1 MGYPAAILMNITVLI
16 CMALLIII
24 LMLCVLTAKSHKSA
38 RITLPVISVTAV
50 VMAAGFILNTSQYT
64 DGLSGVFTNN
74 ADKSENQTVENLGS
88 EYEIILDDILKS
100 SYGDDYTLK
109 RDGLTFEITTHTKGM
124 RSCVDL
130 ALQGDQASVG
140 GWNEITDKLTNVSK
154 SYYDML
160 SEQDVNSILMTWI
173 IADDTN
179 PDNALFITA
188 NGIPVYNAVELPNEN
203 LSETN

>member
-1 MGYPAAILMNITVLI
+1 
-16 CMALLIII
+16 
-24 LMLCVLTAKSHKSA
+24 
-38 RITLPVISVTAV
+38 
-50 VMAAGFILNTSQYT
+50 
-64 DGLSGVFTNN
+64 
-74 ADKSENQTVENLGS
+74 
-88 EYEIILDDILKS
+88 
-100 SYGDDYTLK
+100 
-109 RDGLTFEITTHTKGM
+109 M

-130 ALQGDQASVG
+130 ALQGDQASVE

-160 SEQDVNSILMTWI
+160 SEQDMNSILMTWI

-188 NGIPVYNAVELPNEN
+188 NGIPVYNAVELPSEN